1 MIAILQMKSM
11 FAFIALS
18 LGVVVGS
25 VLIIASTNGTDK
37 RIVGNWVEIDW
48 VYEKVDAYDDY
59 ADAEKKRVPEFIKQS
74 IGEQLIIHEA
84 ETWQFMPDGRLLLH
98 KGDSE
103 EVLQWRIKG
112 RGHILQLKHDNNV
125 IENFEIAGIDKEN
138 LYLHLET
145 EVQARGIAKLI
156 FKRI

>member
-1 MIAILQMKSM
+1 MVALIQMKSM

-18 LGVVVGS
+18 LGVVSAS
-25 VLIIASTNGTDK
+25 VLGIASTNGTDK
-37 RIVGNWVEIDW
+37 QIVGNWVEIDW
-48 VYEKVDAYDDY
+48 VYEKVDAYDNYD
-59 ADAEKKRVPEFIKQS
+59 DAEKKQVPEFIKQS

-84 ETWQFMPDGRLLLH
+84 ETWHFMPDGRLLLQ
-98 KGDSE
+98 KEDGE
-103 EVLQWRIKG
+103 EELQWRIKG

-138 LYLHLET
+138 MYLHLET